1 MDSSSS
7 SSRFRQYSHNSCNNR
22 MISNRMMNKYL
33 IIIIVDGVGVGVGG
47 SVRTEIVVR
56 ALDLE

>member
-1 MDSSSS
+1 
-7 SSRFRQYSHNSCNNR
+7 
-22 MISNRMMNKYL
+22 MNKYL